1 MRRFRAHRLLDRS
14 VLWSRGNGMVSDMAP
29 GEADDRAGA
38 GARPSRGHRL
48 VSFALLI
55 VCGGTFGLIFS
66 ANKIA
71 VTGGIPFF
79 AYVFWQTLGAGLVL
93 LLFAAV
99 LRRRPRLSWPYA
111 RAYFV
116 IGFFTLAFPFVLLAF
131 IAPKLPAGV
140 ISLGGTLSPTI
151 TYVLALALA
160 MDRFRWLRIGGIA
173 LGLAGVLLVVL
184 PETSLPDSD
193 MAGWVLL
200 SLLVPVSYASGTIAA
215 ARLAPADGDS
225 LTMGSG
231 LLFASSIMV
240 FPFMAG
246 SGQWWFFSGPD
257 ERQRL
262 GANRR
267 HSDQRGF
274 LLPALGDRQ
283 TGRAGLLLNAE
294 LCRHIGR
301 DRLGHLDPGR
311 ESQRLHLGRIGPAL
325 RRPLSGDS
333 PRSQRRLTNS
343 ELGRVHEVQSR
354 RWDRFSPP
362 GHSRPRSAR

>member
-1 MRRFRAHRLLDRS
+1 M
-14 VLWSRGNGMVSDMAP
+14 LWCLGNGTVNGMAP
-29 GEADDRAGA
+29 GEATTEQSSPPPFR
-38 GARPSRGHRL
+38 HRMI
-48 VSFALLI
+48 SFALLI

-93 LLFAAV
+93 LMFAGV
-99 LRRRPRLSWPYA
+99 LRRRPRLRWPYM

-151 TYVLALALA
+151 TYILALALA
-160 MDRFRWLRIGGIA
+160 MDRFRWLRIGGIS

-184 PETSLPDSD
+184 PETSLPESD

-246 SGQWWFFSGPD
+246 SGQWWFFSGPMND
-257 ERQRL
+257 GDWAQI
-262 GANRR
+262 GAILINAA
-267 HSDQRGF
+267 F
-274 LLPALGDRQ
+274 FYLLLEIVR
-283 TGRAGLLLNAE
+283 RAGPVFFSTQNYVATLAGIGWGILILGESHSAYIWGALALLFAGLF
-294 LCRHIGR
+294 LVTRR
-301 DRLGHLDPGR
+301 
-311 ESQRLHLGRIGPAL
+311 GPRA
-325 RRPLSGDS
+325 
-333 PRSQRRLTNS
+333 
-343 ELGRVHEVQSR
+343 
-354 RWDRFSPP
+354 
-362 GHSRPRSAR
+362 A

>member
-1 MRRFRAHRLLDRS
+1 
-14 VLWSRGNGMVSDMAP
+14 MA
-29 GEADDRAGA
+29 AGKA
-38 GARPSRGHRL
+38 TTAQGSPPPPRGHRL

-79 AYVFWQTLGAGLVL
+79 AYVFWQTVGAGLVL
-93 LLFAAV
+93 LLFAAL
-99 LRRRPRLSWPYA
+99 LRRRPRLSWPYV

-140 ISLGGTLSPTI
+140 IGLGGTLSPTI
-151 TYVLALALA
+151 TYILALALA

-200 SLLVPVSYASGTIAA
+200 SLLVPVSYASGTISA

-231 LLFASSIMV
+231 
-240 FPFMAG
+240 
-246 SGQWWFFSGPD
+246 QWWFFSGPMSD
-257 ERQRL
+257 SDWAQI
-262 GANRR
+262 GAILINAA
-267 HSDQRGF
+267 F
-274 LLPALGDRQ
+274 FYLLLEIVR
-283 TGRAGLLLNAE
+283 RAGPVFFSTQNYVATLAGIGWGILILAESHSVYIWGALALLFAGLF
-294 LCRHIGR
+294 LVTRRG
-301 DRLGHLDPGR
+301 PG
-311 ESQRLHLGRIGPAL
+311 A
-325 RRPLSGDS
+325 
-333 PRSQRRLTNS
+333 
-343 ELGRVHEVQSR
+343 
-354 RWDRFSPP
+354 
-362 GHSRPRSAR
+362 A

>member
-1 MRRFRAHRLLDRS
+1 
-14 VLWSRGNGMVSDMAP
+14 MVSDMAP
-29 GEADDRAGA
+29 GEPTTPQESSL
-38 GARPSRGHRL
+38 PSRRHQF

-79 AYVFWQTLGAGLVL
+79 AYVFWQTLGGGLVL
-93 LLFAAV
+93 LLLAGAF
-99 LRRRPRLSWPYA
+99 RRRPRLSWPHV

-151 TYVLALALA
+151 TYILALALA
-160 MDRFRWLRIGGIA
+160 MDRFRWLRIGGIS

-184 PETSLPDSD
+184 PETSLPEPG

-225 LTMGSG
+225 LTTGSG

-246 SGQWWFFSGPD
+246 SGQWWFFSGPMSD
-257 ERQRL
+257 ADWAQI
-262 GANRR
+262 GAVLINAA
-267 HSDQRGF
+267 F
-274 LLPALGDRQ
+274 FYLLLEIVR
-283 TGRAGLLLNAE
+283 RAGPVFFSTQNYVATLAGIGWGILILAESHSVYIWGALALLFAGLF
-294 LCRHIGR
+294 LVTRR
-301 DRLGHLDPGR
+301 
-311 ESQRLHLGRIGPAL
+311 GPRA
-325 RRPLSGDS
+325 
-333 PRSQRRLTNS
+333 
-343 ELGRVHEVQSR
+343 
-354 RWDRFSPP
+354 
-362 GHSRPRSAR
+362 A

>member
-1 MRRFRAHRLLDRS
+1 
-14 VLWSRGNGMVSDMAP
+14 MAP
-29 GEADDRAGA
+29 GKATTAQE
-38 GARPSRGHRL
+38 PVPPPPRGHRL

-55 VCGGTFGLIFS
+55 VCGGSFGLIFS

-79 AYVFWQTLGAGLVL
+79 AYVFWQTVGAGLVL
-93 LLFAAV
+93 LLFAAL
-99 LRRRPRLSWPYA
+99 LRRRPRLSWPYV

-151 TYVLALALA
+151 TYILALALA

-200 SLLVPVSYASGTIAA
+200 SLLVPVSYASGTISA
-215 ARLAPADGDS
+215 ARLAPAEGDS

-246 SGQWWFFSGPD
+246 SGQWWFFSGPMSD
-257 ERQRL
+257 SDWAQI
-262 GANRR
+262 GAILINAA
-267 HSDQRGF
+267 F
-274 LLPALGDRQ
+274 FYLLLLEIVR
-283 TGRAGLLLNAE
+283 RAGPVFFSTQNYVATLAGIGWGILILAESHSVYVWGALALLFAGLF
-294 LCRHIGR
+294 LVT
-301 DRLGHLDPGR
+301 
-311 ESQRLHLGRIGPAL
+311 
-325 RRPLSGDS
+325 RRGSG
-333 PRSQRRLTNS
+333 
-343 ELGRVHEVQSR
+343 
-354 RWDRFSPP
+354 
-362 GHSRPRSAR
+362 AA

>member
-1 MRRFRAHRLLDRS
+1 MPHRRVLRS
-14 VLWSRGNGMVSDMAP
+14 LGNGMVSDMAP
-29 GEADDRAGA
+29 GEAATAQESTPGQA
-38 GARPSRGHRL
+38 KTARESPPGQAKTARESPPPRRHRL
-48 VSFALLI
+48 VSFVLLI

-93 LLFAAV
+93 LLFAAA
-99 LRRRPRLSWPYA
+99 LGRRPRLSWPHA
-111 RAYFV
+111 RACFV

-131 IAPKLPAGV
+131 IAPRLPAGV
-140 ISLGGTLSPTI
+140 IGLGGTLSPTI
-151 TYVLALALA
+151 TYVLALALS
-160 MDRFRWLRIGGIA
+160 MDRFRWLRIGGIS

-246 SGQWWFFSGPD
+246 SGQWWFFSGPMSD
-257 ERQRL
+257 GDWAQI
-262 GANRR
+262 GAILINAA
-267 HSDQRGF
+267 F
-274 LLPALGDRQ
+274 FYLLLEIVR
-283 TGRAGLLLNAE
+283 RAGPVFFSTQNYVATLAGIGWGILILAESHSVYIWGALALLFAGLF
-294 LCRHIGR
+294 LVT
-301 DRLGHLDPGR
+301 
-311 ESQRLHLGRIGPAL
+311 
-325 RRPLSGDS
+325 RRA
-333 PRSQRRLTNS
+333 PRT
-343 ELGRVHEVQSR
+343 
-354 RWDRFSPP
+354 
-362 GHSRPRSAR
+362 A

>member
-1 MRRFRAHRLLDRS
+1 
-14 VLWSRGNGMVSDMAP
+14 MA
-29 GEADDRAGA
+29 AGKA
-38 GARPSRGHRL
+38 TTAQEPLQPPRGHRI

-79 AYVFWQTLGAGLVL
+79 AYVFWQTVGAGLVL
-93 LLFAAV
+93 LLFAAL
-99 LRRRPRLSWPYA
+99 LRRRPRLSWPFV

-151 TYVLALALA
+151 TYILALALA

-200 SLLVPVSYASGTIAA
+200 SLLVPVSYASGTISA
-215 ARLAPADGDS
+215 ARLAPAEGDS

-246 SGQWWFFSGPD
+246 SGQWWFFSGPMSD
-257 ERQRL
+257 SDWAQI
-262 GANRR
+262 GAILINAA
-267 HSDQRGF
+267 F
-274 LLPALGDRQ
+274 FYLLLEIVR
-283 TGRAGLLLNAE
+283 RAGPVFFSTQNYVATLAGIGWGILILAESHSVYVWGALALLFAGLF
-294 LCRHIGR
+294 LVT
-301 DRLGHLDPGR
+301 
-311 ESQRLHLGRIGPAL
+311 
-325 RRPLSGDS
+325 RRARGL
-333 PRSQRRLTNS
+333 
-343 ELGRVHEVQSR
+343 
-354 RWDRFSPP
+354 
-362 GHSRPRSAR
+362 SRP